1 MAGYKA
7 LAEPFHGLCLE
18 ISRQFNLADAG
29 W

>member
-29 W
+29 